1 MATLT
6 YTFENVSLVSRWTVQ
21 VNSANGKLYFSQNPT
36 QANRSISFDVTGLA
50 AGAIIN
56 SAKLSFSAGS
66 PSTGAALFRYKNN
79 QTGTYTNLSTGQT
92 NSIDIPLTGNGTV
105 SGELQFKAYGSK
117 NQGLGSHSST
127 LGISDI
133 KLVIDYVAYTNPTA
147 PTAVSVA
154 STNVAPGA
162 SVQLSWSGAA
172 AGTNNA
178 ITGYHIHR
186 ATSASGSYSYL
197 TEVSTSATSGSVNVT
212 APTTNGSSYYYKV
225 YTKATQSDYLWSA
238 ASTAYA
244 TLTTK
249 FTAPTAPTVKI
260 NNSTSAYVLADSG
273 TATLSW
279 SGASA
284 GTNNPIASY
293 LIYVDG
299 TLYGETPS
307 TQSSL
312 SIPAYSA
319 GNHSWTVITKGSYSN
334 SAASSAVIVYA
345 YSAPAAPT
353 SVTINDA
360 SSIYLA
366 EGNTATLK
374 WSGAGAGTNNPI
386 SSYLLYVDD
395 TFYGETPSSTSSVNI
410 PSYGGGEHKW
420 KVITKGAYSNSA
432 ASSTAS
438 CFTYTATSAPTSV
451 SLAATTIDAGTSTT
465 LSWSGAKAGIYN
477 TITGYH
483 IYRSTAENGTYSLAY
498 NVSST
503 STSASTSVAAP
514 STMGQKYYYKVYT
527 IGSRNLNSGPS
538 SAVSLTAQTYSAPS
552 APTSITINDA
562 SSVYIGE
569 GSTAT
574 LKWSGASAGTN
585 NAIAGYLVYVGDSL
599 YADVGS
605 STTSTSVPSYG
616 GGEHKW
622 KVVTKGTHSNSVA
635 SSTVSCFTYTAT
647 SAPTSVSLAATTVDA
662 GASTTLSWSGAKAG
676 TYNAIT
682 GYHVYRATSENGAYS
697 VLTAVESTSTA
708 ANTTVNAPSTMGNK
722 YYYKVYTIGARNY
735 NSGASSVVSLTAQ
748 TYSAP
753 SAPTSLSLSAN
764 NVAASA
770 TVTLSWS
777 GAAAGTNNAITGY
790 KVYRSTDQDGTYE
803 LLSTVNSTA
812 TSGTLSVTAPSTTS
826 SAFYYKI
833 ITVGTKSG
841 FLESGY
847 SSVIALQTKAATPTP
862 PTTISVQGGVSWV
875 NSATTSRTITWSG
888 ASGGDGAITGY
899 NVYQASS
906 RNSAYSKVAEVST
919 SSTSGSVA
927 LSFSEPATT
936 YYIRVSTVGALGESA
951 QSASVY
957 INYITPPQAPTNI
970 MVSKT
975 LSDGASVSLSWNTA
989 EAGYNNPAGSYT
1001 VYRSEST
1008 DGSTWGTESQITS
1021 GVGDTSITITPPTA
1035 YGNYYR
1041 YKVIATGTYDG
1052 STSSA
1057 AYSSNTLRR
1066 DHAPIAFAENI
1077 TARET
1082 NVRAQHMTELQNT
1095 IAMLLEF
1102 YGLDAQTM
1110 STIMAGTTPLSSWT
1124 GHINEIR
1131 AAIDF
1136 LTTYH
1141 DEWLEIPVN
1150 VPRADIMNQLR
1161 NVLLYV
1167 EKPQCVL
1174 GVGKLGAMITR

>member
-1 MATLT
+1 M
-6 YTFENVSLVSRWTVQ
+6 
-21 VNSANGKLYFSQNPT
+21 
-36 QANRSISFDVTGLA
+36 
-50 AGAIIN
+50 
-56 SAKLSFSAGS
+56 
-66 PSTGAALFRYKNN
+66 
-79 QTGTYTNLSTGQT
+79 
-92 NSIDIPLTGNGTV
+92 
-105 SGELQFKAYGSK
+105 
-117 NQGLGSHSST
+117 
-127 LGISDI
+127 
-133 KLVIDYVAYTNPTA
+133 
-147 PTAVSVA
+147 
-154 STNVAPGA
+154 APGA
-162 SVQLSWSGAA
+162 TVQLSWSGAT
-172 AGTNNA
+172 AGTSNP
-178 ITGYHIHR
+178 ITGYHVHR

-212 APTTNGSSYYYKV
+212 APTTNDSSYYYKV

-249 FTAPTAPTVKI
+249 FTAPTAPTVKV
-260 NNSTSAYVLADSG
+260 NNATSAYILADSG

-299 TLYGETPS
+299 TFYGEAPS
-307 TQSSL
+307 TQSSV

-319 GNHSWTVITKGSYSN
+319 GNHSWIVITKGSYSN
-334 SAASSAVIVYA
+334 SAASSAVTVYA

-366 EGNTATLK
+366 EGSTATLK
-374 WSGAGAGTNNPI
+374 WSGAAAGTNNAI
-386 SSYLLYVDD
+386 SGYLVYVGDSLYADV
-395 TFYGETPSSTSSVNI
+395 GSSTTSTSV
-410 PSYGGGEHKW
+410 PSYSGGEHKW

-438 CFTYTATSAPTSV
+438 CFTYTATGAPTSV
-451 SLAATTIDAGTSTT
+451 SLAATTIDAGESTT
-465 LSWSGAKAGIYN
+465 LSWSGAKAGTYN

-483 IYRSTAENGTYSLAY
+483 VYRSTAENGTYSLAY

-503 STSASTSVAAP
+503 STAASVSVAAP

-527 IGSRNLNSGPS
+527 IGSRNLNSVAS
-538 SAVSLTAQTYSAPS
+538 SVVSLTAQTYTAPS

-622 KVVTKGTHSNSVA
+622 KVVTKGTHSNSAA
-635 SSTVSCFTYTAT
+635 SSTVSCFTYTAM

-682 GYHVYRATSENGAYS
+682 GYHVYRATSENGTYS

-708 ANTTVNAPSTMGNK
+708 ANTTVNAPSTMGSK

-735 NSGASSVVSLTAQ
+735 NSGASSAVSLTAQ

-790 KVYRSTDQDGTYE
+790 KVYRST
-803 LLSTVNSTA
+803 N
-812 TSGTLSVTAPSTTS
+812 
-826 SAFYYKI
+826 
-833 ITVGTKSG
+833 
-841 FLESGY
+841 
-847 SSVIALQTKAATPTP
+847 
-862 PTTISVQGGVSWV
+862 
-875 NSATTSRTITWSG
+875 
-888 ASGGDGAITGY
+888 
-899 NVYQASS
+899 
-906 RNSAYSKVAEVST
+906 
-919 SSTSGSVA
+919 
-927 LSFSEPATT
+927 
-936 YYIRVSTVGALGESA
+936 
-951 QSASVY
+951 
-957 INYITPPQAPTNI
+957 
-970 MVSKT
+970 
-975 LSDGASVSLSWNTA
+975 
-989 EAGYNNPAGSYT
+989 
-1001 VYRSEST
+1001 
-1008 DGSTWGTESQITS
+1008 
-1021 GVGDTSITITPPTA
+1021 
-1035 YGNYYR
+1035 
-1041 YKVIATGTYDG
+1041 
-1052 STSSA
+1052 
-1057 AYSSNTLRR
+1057 
-1066 DHAPIAFAENI
+1066 
-1077 TARET
+1077 
-1082 NVRAQHMTELQNT
+1082 
-1095 IAMLLEF
+1095 
-1102 YGLDAQTM
+1102 
-1110 STIMAGTTPLSSWT
+1110 
-1124 GHINEIR
+1124 
-1131 AAIDF
+1131 
-1136 LTTYH
+1136 
-1141 DEWLEIPVN
+1141 
-1150 VPRADIMNQLR
+1150 
-1161 NVLLYV
+1161 
-1167 EKPQCVL
+1167 
-1174 GVGKLGAMITR
+1174 

>member
-6 YTFENVSLVSRWTVQ
+6 YTFENVSLVSRWSVQ

-79 QTGTYTNLSTGQT
+79 QTGTYTNLSTGKT

-105 SGELQFKAYGSK
+105 SGELQFRAYGSK
-117 NQGLGSHSST
+117 NQGLGSHSAT

-133 KLVIDYVAYTNPTA
+133 KLVIDYVAYTAPTA

-162 SVQLSWSGAA
+162 TVQLSWSGAT
-172 AGTNNA
+172 AGTSNP
-178 ITGYHIHR
+178 ITGYHVHR

-212 APTTNGSSYYYKV
+212 APTTNDSSYYYKV

-249 FTAPTAPTVKI
+249 FTAPTAPTVKV
-260 NNSTSAYVLADSG
+260 NNATSAYILADSG

-307 TQSSL
+307 TQSSV

-334 SAASSAVIVYA
+334 SAASSAVTVYA

-366 EGNTATLK
+366 EGSTATLK
-374 WSGAGAGTNNPI
+374 WSGAAAGTNNAI
-386 SSYLLYVDD
+386 SGYLVYVGDSLYADV
-395 TFYGETPSSTSSVNI
+395 GSSTTSTSV
-410 PSYGGGEHKW
+410 PSYSGGEHKW

-438 CFTYTATSAPTSV
+438 CFTYTATGAPTSV
-451 SLAATTIDAGTSTT
+451 SLAATTIDAGESTT
-465 LSWSGAKAGIYN
+465 LSWSGAKEGTYN

-483 IYRSTAENGTYSLAY
+483 VYRSTSENGTYSLAY
-498 NVSST
+498 DVSST
-503 STSASTSVAAP
+503 STAASVSVAAP

-527 IGSRNLNSGPS
+527 IGSRNLNSVAS
-538 SAVSLTAQTYSAPS
+538 SVVSLTAQTYTAPS

-605 STTSTSVPSYG
+605 SATSTSIPSYG

-622 KVVTKGTHSNSVA
+622 KVVTKGTHSNSAA

-682 GYHVYRATSENGAYS
+682 GYHVYRATSENGTYS

-753 SAPTSLSLSAN
+753 SAPTSLSFSAN
-764 NVAASA
+764 NVAPGV

-777 GAAAGTNNAITGY
+777 GAVAGTNNAITGY
-790 KVYRSTDQDGTYE
+790 KVYRSTNQNGTYE
-803 LLSTVNSTA
+803 LLSTVNATA
-812 TSGTLSVTAPSTTS
+812 TSGSLSVVAPSETS

-833 ITVGTKSG
+833 ITVGTKSS

-847 SSVIALQTKAATPTP
+847 SSVITLQTKAATPTP
-862 PTTISVQGGVSWV
+862 PTTIGVSDGTQWV
-875 NSATTSRTITWSG
+875 NSSITSRAITWSG

-899 NVYQASS
+899 NIYQASS
-906 RNSAYSKVAEVST
+906 RNSTYSKVAEVST

-951 QSASVY
+951 QSASTY

-975 LSDGASVSLSWNTA
+975 LSDGASVYLSWNTA

-1001 VYRSEST
+1001 VYRSESA
-1008 DGSTWGTESQITS
+1008 DGATWGTESQIAS
-1021 GVGDTSITITPPTA
+1021 EVGDTSITITPPTA

-1057 AYSSNTLRR
+1057 AYSFNTLRR

-1082 NVRAQHMTELQNT
+1082 NVRAQHMTELQDT

-1110 STIMAGTTPLSSWT
+1110 STITAGTTPLSSWT
-1124 GHINEIR
+1124 EHINEIR

>member
-6 YTFENVSLVSRWTVQ
+6 FTHDNITLTSSWRTTTG
-21 VNSANGKLYFSQNPT
+21 SNGKPQYLQSPTLVYANPT
-36 QANRSISFDVTGLA
+36 FNVTGIPSNA
-50 AGAIIN
+50 VIN
-56 SAKLSFSAGS
+56 SAKVYFTWGAPSFTDVS
-66 PSTGAALFRYKNN
+66 ALFFTYNNERTNMTKN
-79 QTGTYTNLSTGQT
+79 STAEIPI
-92 NSIDIPLTGNGTV
+92 SITGNGEIT
-105 SGELQFKAYGSK
+105 GSIGFRALGWLNK
-117 NQGLGSHSST
+117 NYIGYYSCNIT
-127 LGISDI
+127 ATDV
-133 KLVIDYVAYTNPTA
+133 KLVVDYTIPYTA
-147 PTAVSVA
+147 PSAPTSVSVA

-212 APTTNGSSYYYKV
+212 APTANDSSYYYKV
-225 YTKATQSDYLWSA
+225 YTKATQNDYLWSA

-244 TLTTK
+244 TLTCYY
-249 FTAPTAPTVKI
+249 TV
-260 NNSTSAYVLADSG
+260 
-273 TATLSW
+273 
-279 SGASA
+279 
-284 GTNNPIASY
+284 
-293 LIYVDG
+293 
-299 TLYGETPS
+299 PS
-307 TQSSL
+307 
-312 SIPAYSA
+312 
-319 GNHSWTVITKGSYSN
+319 
-334 SAASSAVIVYA
+334 
-345 YSAPAAPT
+345 APT

-366 EGNTATLK
+366 EGSVATLK
-374 WSGAGAGTNNPI
+374 WSGASAGTNNAI

-395 TFYGETPSSTSSVNI
+395 TLYGETPSSTSSVNI

-438 CFTYTATSAPTSV
+438 CFTYTATGAPTSV

-465 LSWSGAKAGIYN
+465 LSWSGAKAGTYN

-503 STSASTSVAAP
+503 STAASTSVAAP

-538 SAVSLTAQTYSAPS
+538 SAVSLTAQTYSYPTAPTSVSISANNVAPGATVTLSWSGASNGTNNPITEYHVHRATASNGEYSYLTSVSASTTSINITAPTTNGSSYYYKIYSKATNENYLWSSPTSAVSLTCSFSAPS

-585 NAIAGYLVYVGDSL
+585 NAITGYLVYVGDSL

-605 STTSTSVPSYG
+605 SATSTSVPSYG

-622 KVVTKGTHSNSVA
+622 KVVTKGTHSNSAA

-676 TYNAIT
+676 IYNAIT

-753 SAPTSLSLSAN
+753 SAPTSLSLNAN
-764 NVAASA
+764 NVDPGA

-777 GAAAGTNNAITGY
+777 GATAGTNNAITGY
-790 KVYRSTDQDGTYE
+790 KVYRSTD
-803 LLSTVNSTA
+803 
-812 TSGTLSVTAPSTTS
+812 
-826 SAFYYKI
+826 
-833 ITVGTKSG
+833 
-841 FLESGY
+841 
-847 SSVIALQTKAATPTP
+847 
-862 PTTISVQGGVSWV
+862 
-875 NSATTSRTITWSG
+875 
-888 ASGGDGAITGY
+888 
-899 NVYQASS
+899 
-906 RNSAYSKVAEVST
+906 
-919 SSTSGSVA
+919 
-927 LSFSEPATT
+927 
-936 YYIRVSTVGALGESA
+936 
-951 QSASVY
+951 
-957 INYITPPQAPTNI
+957 
-970 MVSKT
+970 
-975 LSDGASVSLSWNTA
+975 
-989 EAGYNNPAGSYT
+989 
-1001 VYRSEST
+1001 
-1008 DGSTWGTESQITS
+1008 
-1021 GVGDTSITITPPTA
+1021 
-1035 YGNYYR
+1035 
-1041 YKVIATGTYDG
+1041 
-1052 STSSA
+1052 
-1057 AYSSNTLRR
+1057 
-1066 DHAPIAFAENI
+1066 
-1077 TARET
+1077 
-1082 NVRAQHMTELQNT
+1082 
-1095 IAMLLEF
+1095 
-1102 YGLDAQTM
+1102 
-1110 STIMAGTTPLSSWT
+1110 
-1124 GHINEIR
+1124 
-1131 AAIDF
+1131 
-1136 LTTYH
+1136 
-1141 DEWLEIPVN
+1141 
-1150 VPRADIMNQLR
+1150 
-1161 NVLLYV
+1161 
-1167 EKPQCVL
+1167 
-1174 GVGKLGAMITR
+1174 

>member
-1 MATLT
+1 M
-6 YTFENVSLVSRWTVQ
+6 
-21 VNSANGKLYFSQNPT
+21 
-36 QANRSISFDVTGLA
+36 
-50 AGAIIN
+50 
-56 SAKLSFSAGS
+56 
-66 PSTGAALFRYKNN
+66 
-79 QTGTYTNLSTGQT
+79 
-92 NSIDIPLTGNGTV
+92 
-105 SGELQFKAYGSK
+105 
-117 NQGLGSHSST
+117 
-127 LGISDI
+127 
-133 KLVIDYVAYTNPTA
+133 
-147 PTAVSVA
+147 
-154 STNVAPGA
+154 APGA
-162 SVQLSWSGAA
+162 SVKLSWSGAA

-197 TEVSTSATSGSVNVT
+197 TEVSTSATSGSVDVT

-307 TQSSL
+307 TQSSI

-334 SAASSAVIVYA
+334 SAASSTVTVYA

-386 SSYLLYVDD
+386 SSYLLYVDNAL
-395 TFYGETPSSTSSVNI
+395 YGETPSSVSSVNI

-420 KVITKGAYSNSA
+420 KVVTKGAYSNSA

-465 LSWSGAKAGIYN
+465 LSWSGAKAGTYN

-503 STSASTSVAAP
+503 STAASTSVAAP

-552 APTSITINDA
+552 APTSLSLSANNVAPGATVKLSWSGASNGTNNPITEYHVHRATASNGEYSYLTSVSASTTSINITAPTTNGSSYYYKIYSKATNENYLWSSPTSAVSLTCSFSAPSAPTSITINDA

-574 LKWSGASAGTN
+574 LKWSGASSGTN

-605 STTSTSVPSYG
+605 STTSTSVPSYS

-622 KVVTKGTHSNSVA
+622 KVVTKGTYSNSAA

-662 GASTTLSWSGAKAG
+662 GASITLSWSGAKAG

-735 NSGASSVVSLTAQ
+735 NSGPSSVVSLTAQ

-790 KVYRSTDQDGTYE
+790 KVYRSTD
-803 LLSTVNSTA
+803 
-812 TSGTLSVTAPSTTS
+812 
-826 SAFYYKI
+826 
-833 ITVGTKSG
+833 
-841 FLESGY
+841 
-847 SSVIALQTKAATPTP
+847 
-862 PTTISVQGGVSWV
+862 
-875 NSATTSRTITWSG
+875 
-888 ASGGDGAITGY
+888 
-899 NVYQASS
+899 
-906 RNSAYSKVAEVST
+906 
-919 SSTSGSVA
+919 
-927 LSFSEPATT
+927 
-936 YYIRVSTVGALGESA
+936 
-951 QSASVY
+951 
-957 INYITPPQAPTNI
+957 
-970 MVSKT
+970 
-975 LSDGASVSLSWNTA
+975 
-989 EAGYNNPAGSYT
+989 
-1001 VYRSEST
+1001 
-1008 DGSTWGTESQITS
+1008 
-1021 GVGDTSITITPPTA
+1021 
-1035 YGNYYR
+1035 
-1041 YKVIATGTYDG
+1041 
-1052 STSSA
+1052 
-1057 AYSSNTLRR
+1057 
-1066 DHAPIAFAENI
+1066 
-1077 TARET
+1077 
-1082 NVRAQHMTELQNT
+1082 
-1095 IAMLLEF
+1095 
-1102 YGLDAQTM
+1102 
-1110 STIMAGTTPLSSWT
+1110 
-1124 GHINEIR
+1124 
-1131 AAIDF
+1131 
-1136 LTTYH
+1136 
-1141 DEWLEIPVN
+1141 
-1150 VPRADIMNQLR
+1150 
-1161 NVLLYV
+1161 
-1167 EKPQCVL
+1167 
-1174 GVGKLGAMITR
+1174 

>member
-6 YTFENVSLVSRWTVQ
+6 YTFENVSLVSRWSVQ

-79 QTGTYTNLSTGQT
+79 QTGTYTNLSTGKT

-105 SGELQFKAYGSK
+105 SGELQFRAYGSK
-117 NQGLGSHSST
+117 NQGLGSHSAT

-133 KLVIDYVAYTNPTA
+133 KLVIDYVAYTKPTA

-162 SVQLSWSGAA
+162 SVRLSWSGAA

-186 ATSASGSYSYL
+186 ATSANGSYSYL
-197 TEVSTSATSGSVNVT
+197 TEVSTSATSGSVDVA

-244 TLTTK
+244 TLTTN

-293 LIYVDG
+293 LIYVNG

-307 TQSSL
+307 TQSSVA
-312 SIPAYSA
+312 IPAFSA
-319 GNHSWTVITKGSYSN
+319 GNHSWTVVTKGAYSN
-334 SAASSAVIVYA
+334 SAASSAVIAYA
-345 YSAPAAPT
+345 YTNPAAPT

-366 EGNTATLK
+366 EGSTATLK
-374 WSGAGAGTNNPI
+374 WSGASAGTNNAI

-395 TFYGETPSSTSSVNI
+395 TFYGETPSSVSSVNI

-420 KVITKGAYSNSA
+420 KVITKGAHSNSA

-438 CFTYTATSAPTSV
+438 CFTYTATGAPTSV

-465 LSWSGAKAGIYN
+465 LSWSGAKAGTYN

-503 STSASTSVAAP
+503 STAASTSVAAP

-569 GSTAT
+569 GSTAI

-622 KVVTKGTHSNSVA
+622 KVVTKGTHSNSAA

-647 SAPTSVSLAATTVDA
+647 GAPTSVSLAANVVDA

-682 GYHVYRATSENGAYS
+682 GYHVYRATSENGTYS
-697 VLTAVESTSTA
+697 GITAIESTSTA
-708 ANTTVNAPSTMGNK
+708 ANTTVSAPSTMGSK

-735 NSGASSVVSLTAQ
+735 NSGASSAVSLTAQ

-753 SAPTSLSLSAN
+753 SAPTNLSLSAN
-764 NVAASA
+764 NVAAGSN
-770 TVTLSWS
+770 VTLSWS
-777 GAAAGTNNAITGY
+777 GAAAGTNNPITAY
-790 KVYRSTDQDGTYE
+790 KIYRSDAESGTYT
-803 LLSTVNSTA
+803 LLTTVSSTA
-812 TSGTLSVTAPSTTS
+812 TSGSTTVSAPSSTS

-841 FLESGY
+841 FTESAY
-847 SSVIALQTKAATPTP
+847 SSVIALRTESAQPTP
-862 PTTISVQGGVSWV
+862 PTSVSVSK
-875 NSATTSRTITWSG
+875 SYIYQTSERITLSWSG
-888 ASGGDGAITGY
+888 ALGGDGTITGY
-899 NVYQASS
+899 NIYRASS
-906 RNSAYSKVAEVST
+906 RNSTYTKLATIST
-919 SSTSGSVA
+919 TETSGSYTA
-927 LSFSEPATT
+927 SFTEAATT
-936 YYIRVSTVGALGESA
+936 YYFKVSTIGSLGESEM
-951 QSASVY
+951 SASVSV
-957 INYITPPQAPTNI
+957 IFHTFPSPPMNI
-970 MVSKT
+970 KVSKT
-975 LSDGASVSLSWNTA
+975 LSDGEAVTLSWDAATP
-989 EAGYNNPAGSYT
+989 GYQDSIKEYWVN
-1001 VYRSEST
+1001 RREST
-1008 DGSTWGTESQITS
+1008 DGQTWGELKGVTTTS
-1021 GVGDTSITITPPTA
+1021 ETMVAVLPPET

-1041 YKVIATGTYDG
+1041 YEVTAQATHGAV
-1052 STSSA
+1052 SNRA
-1057 AYSSNTLRR
+1057 ASSNTLRR
-1066 DHAPIAFAENI
+1066 DHAPIVFAEDI

-1110 STIMAGTTPLSSWT
+1110 STITAGTTPLSSWT
-1124 GHINEIR
+1124 GHVNEIR